1 MKIKIISGKY
11 ENVEKMKKMWIIII
25 IPKNSLTIAA
35 EPRRVIMSLVTVF
48 DAMIKW
54 NESEILVVGIGRV
67 EEWTESKMREK
78 KIIK

>member
-25 IPKNSLTIAA
+25 LPKNSLTIAA

-78 KIIK
+78 RIIK